1 MTSSWISNFAGV
13 NHTYLPTEENT
24 IDDIFKKKEED
35 TNVIKMVELKEL
47 LLEIIQG
54 KEEIDFTEE
63 ELKEIQIESM
73 EDMNTIVDKIKGIIQ
88 EFIQLQN
95 GLNQMNDKYQSEVKI
110 LKDNIST
117 IENMIVFLK
126 KLPENHKNETIMK
139 SIIDS
144 MNQLSKKILS
154 NEKIKEIKKDYV
166 QKRKE
171 IEKYIYFIKKVN
183 NFNQCNICPLCFEK
197 TVDHFIDPCG
207 HTFCK
212 GCIQKL
218 RKNKELDLYE
228 IGRNDNSQCCFCK
241 EKIKTIRQLYFL

>member
-73 EDMNTIVDKIKGIIQ
+73 EDMNTIVDKIKGFIQ

-171 IEKYIYFIKKVN
+171 I
-183 NFNQCNICPLCFEK
+183 
-197 TVDHFIDPCG
+197 
-207 HTFCK
+207 
-212 GCIQKL
+212 
-218 RKNKELDLYE
+218 
-228 IGRNDNSQCCFCK
+228 
-241 EKIKTIRQLYFL
+241 

>member
-73 EDMNTIVDKIKGIIQ
+73 EDMNTIVDKIKGFIQ

-171 IEKYIYFIKKVN
+171 IETNAAAQATRPRRIQARRGLKVRC
-183 NFNQCNICPLCFEK
+183 QIFEEMK
-197 TVDHFIDPCG
+197 NRR
-207 HTFCK
+207 
-212 GCIQKL
+212 L
-218 RKNKELDLYE
+218 R
-228 IGRNDNSQCCFCK
+228 
-241 EKIKTIRQLYFL
+241 